1 MTLPERLRAAAS
13 AERLS
18 DWVRVSRTGCIY
30 LREDEAGAQPFL
42 FQVERRRYREDGRW
56 VPRWHYGQNG
66 RWEFDPRPTREAAI
80 RAGLLALAEREEARH
95 SQPFGNPENFETAGE
110 TAERKDP

>member
-1 MTLPERLRAAAS
+1 VTLPERLRAAAS

-66 RWEFDPRPTREAAI
+66 RWEFDPRPTRAASYTHL
-80 RAGLLALAEREEARH
+80 RAHETVLELVCRLLLD
-95 SQPFGNPENFETAGE
+95 
-110 TAERKDP
+110 KKIM

>member
-1 MTLPERLRAAAS
+1 MASRIAAAPTFSTDGSLSRDPPRAAQGRS
-13 AERLS
+13 LRREAERLGE
-18 DWVRVSRTGCIY
+18 VSRTGCIY

-80 RAGLLALAEREEARH
+80 RAGLLALAEREEVGR
-95 SQPFGNPENFETAGE
+95 
-110 TAERKDP
+110 